1 MLVVNPHAILIRV
14 KDPSGWETTNSE
26 LERSAMS
33 IRNLDGFFRPG
44 AVAVI
49 GASDRPHSIGGTLIR
64 NMLDGGF
71 QGTVMP
77 VNHRQ
82 TTVAGVTAWPSVET
96 LPLTPDLAVICVPPT
111 HIPGL
116 IRALGERGTR
126 AAVVITAGLST
137 THMPDGATVAE
148 AMQSAA
154 RPYLLRI
161 IGPNC
166 LGMLV
171 PGIGLNASFAPA
183 MALPGRLA
191 FVSQSGALATA
202 VLDWGNSQGI
212 GFSCF
217 ISIGDSLDVDLGD
230 LLDYLGRDAHTS
242 AILLYIEAIKNP
254 RKFLSAARAAARAKP
269 LIAIKAG
276 RATAG
281 ARAAASHTGALAGD
295 DDVVDAVL
303 RRAGILRVETTQ
315 DLFSAAETL
324 ARSKPYLGPR
334 VALMTNGGGAGVMA
348 TDALVAAGGELA
360 TLSEETLAALD
371 AFLPT
376 TWSRGNPLDII
387 GDAPVERYVETLKVL
402 TRSPEVDAIIFM
414 HAPTAIEDS
423 LKIAEALVP
432 VIKASGKTVF
442 TSFLGGDS
450 VIAAR
455 RCMASEGVP
464 GYATPEE
471 SVRAFLQTVAFARLQ
486 SLLLETPPRNFP
498 RTTGNLD
505 EARALVQRVARSGRT
520 MLSELEAKQ
529 VLMAAGI
536 PTVRTE
542 KASDVDAAVGIARD
556 IGFPVALKILS
567 PDISHKS
574 DVGGIALNLADAE
587 AVREAAQYM
596 LKRVST
602 AVPGAVLEGFTVQAM
617 AKTQGAHE
625 LILGCVSDPVFG
637 PVIMFG
643 QGGTAVE
650 VTKDRAFALPPL
662 NVPLARALVGQ
673 TRVARL
679 LAGYRDRPA
688 AAMSDIHAALINLSA
703 LVAACPEI
711 LELDINPLLADASG
725 VCALDAR
732 IRVMTTEACPDAR
745 LLIRPYPGELEST
758 CVLGG
763 RTILLRPIKPED
775 EPLHAAFL
783 AQLKP
788 EHVYFRFFQMIREWS
803 HPQLAR
809 LTQIDYDREMAF
821 VAVDEDGSFL
831 GVSRGITDPDNDT
844 SEFAVVVRSDHQGEG
859 LGQVLMEK
867 LIHYSRN
874 RGTLRMNGFILAQ
887 NTPMMT
893 LATQLGFKVISSDEA
908 GVHEL
913 TLQLNADPVAEASNG
928 ADFMPAT

>member
-1 MLVVNPHAILIRV
+1 
-14 KDPSGWETTNSE
+14 
-26 LERSAMS
+26 MS
-33 IRNLDGFFRPG
+33 IRNLDGFFCPS

-64 NMLDGGF
+64 NMLGGGF
-71 QGTVMP
+71 EGTVMP

-82 TTVAGVTAWPSVET
+82 TMVAGVAAWPSVEA
-96 LPLTPDLAVICVPPT
+96 LPLTPDLAVICVPPA

-126 AAVVITAGLST
+126 AAVVITAGLSAVR
-137 THMPDGATVAE
+137 MPDGSTVAE
-148 AMQSAA
+148 ATQAAA

-183 MALPGRLA
+183 MARAGHLA

-230 LLDYLGRDAHTS
+230 LLDYLGRDPQTS
-242 AILLYIEAIKNP
+242 AILLYIESIKHP

-269 LIAIKAG
+269 VIAVKAG

-295 DDVVDAVL
+295 DDVVAAVL

-360 TLSEETLAALD
+360 ILSAETLAALD

-376 TWSRGNPLDII
+376 TWSRANPLDII
-387 GDAPVERYVETLKVL
+387 GDAPMERYVKTLGIL
-402 TRSPEVDAIIFM
+402 THAPEVDAVIFM
-414 HAPTAIEDS
+414 HAPTAIEGS
-423 LKIAEALVP
+423 LQIAEALAP
-432 VIKASGKTVF
+432 VIKASVKTVF
-442 TSFLGGDS
+442 TSFLGGES
-450 VIAAR
+450 VMAAR
-455 RCMASEGVP
+455 RCMAREGVP

-471 SVRAFLQTVAFARLQ
+471 AVRAFLQTVAFARLQ
-486 SLLLETPPRNFP
+486 ALLLETPPRDFP
-498 RTTGNLD
+498 RTTGKLE
-505 EARALVQRVARSGRT
+505 EALTLVQGVARSGRT
-520 MLSELEAKQ
+520 MLTELEAKQ

-536 PTVRTE
+536 PTVRSE
-542 KASDVDAAVGIARD
+542 KAIDVDAAVGVACR

-574 DVGGIALNLADAE
+574 DVGGVALNLADSDS
-587 AVREAAQYM
+587 VREAALYM
-596 LKRVST
+596 LKRVSD
-602 AVPGAVLEGFTVQAM
+602 AAPGAMLEGFTVQAM
-617 AKTQGAHE
+617 ARTQGAHE
-625 LILGCVSDPVFG
+625 LILGCINDPVFG
-637 PVIMFG
+637 PVLMFG

-650 VTKDRAFALPPL
+650 VVKDRAFALPPL

-673 TRVARL
+673 TRVAKL

-688 AAMSDIHAALINLSA
+688 VAMADLHAALINLSA
-703 LVAACPEI
+703 LVMACPEI
-711 LELDINPLLADASG
+711 VELDINPLLADDSG

-732 IRVMTTEACPDAR
+732 IRVVATDARPDAR
-745 LLIRPYPGELEST
+745 LLIRPYPTDLESSL
-758 CVLGG
+758 VLGG
-763 RTILLRPIKPED
+763 RNVLLRPIKPED
-775 EPLHAAFL
+775 EPLHADFL
-783 AQLKP
+783 AKLKP

-831 GVSRGITDPDNDT
+831 GVSRGVTDPDNDT

-867 LIHYSRN
+867 LIHYARN
-874 RGTLRMNGFILAQ
+874 RGTLRMVGFILAR
-887 NTPMMT
+887 NIPMMT
-893 LATQLGFKVISSDEA
+893 LATQLGFEVTGSEEA
-908 GVHEL
+908 GVYEVSL
-913 TLQLNADPVAEASNG
+913 RLNPDPTV
-928 ADFMPAT
+928 